1 MGFWGELQGAKVQDQ
16 LTRIRLEVGEIR
28 ETVGRLE
35 REKEERGEQIREV
48 RSSPPARRLSTS
60 STQAAPRRCQFS
72 RASCSTGSRH

>member
-48 RSSPPARRLSTS
+48 RESIDRRRGSQDQGPRKVKLSSSQILIV
-60 STQAAPRRCQFS
+60 CQS
-72 RASCSTGSRH
+72 E